1 MTKKN
6 AEHTLEF
13 LLDFNG
19 RIHCYEKGYWVKFE
33 ITQGDKTEL
42 RPHGLN
48 YSFTLHDP
56 SNQRLIGF
64 DNAHAVPEKGS
75 SYKARSKAIDHWHR
89 TEKDKGRPYEFKNAE
104 TLIDDF
110 FNEVE
115 RVLAEHGISL
125 ETIETK
131 EGNRP

>member
-1 MTKKN
+1 MIKN

-33 ITQGDKTEL
+33 ITQGDKSEL

-64 DNAHAVPEKGS
+64 DNAHGYHHRHFMGVVEPVEFL
-75 SYKARSKAIDHWHR
+75 SYEA
-89 TEKDKGRPYEFKNAE
+89 T
-104 TLIDDF
+104 
-110 FNEVE
+110 VE
-115 RVLAEHGISL
+115 RFQREWSEIV
-125 ETIETK
+125 
-131 EGNRP
+131 NRVIGKKS